1 MYWLLKKSK
10 KELCTLWVLRCR
22 PHPWDFI
29 SSSLLSALLPALM
42 LCFLLFVRGTCLWM
56 LAETVSQLTVHSFT
70 SVWSELGEQSRLLPV
85 TQSSVGLHCGSLLW
99 GCEIVPAEEDVRTW
113 TGLTG
118 FLQLLVVITKIF
130 FVCEFNSGELSVVNA
145 TLNKRIIKYITDK
158 KRHQTCARDA
168 FSSWWLRAFHE
179 LNVASLS
186 FLSEL
191 KRLWFTESQSDVFF
205 FHVHL
210 TWPDSLITNTLMR
223 VRHSFMKW
231 SKSSNICY

>member
-1 MYWLLKKSK
+1 MSFALPSSPLGFYLFFA
-10 KELCTLWVLRCR
+10 V
-22 PHPWDFI
+22 F
-29 SSSLLSALLPALM
+29 SSSSCSHALFPPVCARNLSVDVSRDGESAD
-42 LCFLLFVRGTCLWM
+42 GTLIHVCVERAW
-56 LAETVSQLTVHSFT
+56 
-70 SVWSELGEQSRLLPV
+70 R

-191 KRLWFTESQSDVFF
+191 KRLWFTESQPDVFF

-210 TWPDSLITNTLMR
+210 TWPDSLIKNTLMC
-223 VRHSFMKW
+223 VRHPFMKW

>member
-1 MYWLLKKSK
+1 MSFAL
-10 KELCTLWVLRCR
+10 
-22 PHPWDFI
+22 
-29 SSSLLSALLPALM
+29 SSSPLGFYLFFAVFSSSSCSHALFPPVCARNLSVDVSRDGESADGTLIHRAASFPSHRAQWDCTAARCFEAAL
-42 LCFLLFVRGTCLWM
+42 
-56 LAETVSQLTVHSFT
+56 
-70 SVWSELGEQSRLLPV
+70 
-85 TQSSVGLHCGSLLW
+85 
-99 GCEIVPAEEDVRTW
+99 EIVPAEEDVRTW

-145 TLNKRIIKYITDK
+145 YSLWTNRIIKYITDK
-158 KRHQTCARDA
+158 KRHQTCAQDA
-168 FSSWWLRAFHE
+168 FSSWWLQSRAFHE

-191 KRLWFTESQSDVFF
+191 KWLWFTESQSDVFF

-210 TWPDSLITNTLMR
+210 TWPDSLIKNTLMC